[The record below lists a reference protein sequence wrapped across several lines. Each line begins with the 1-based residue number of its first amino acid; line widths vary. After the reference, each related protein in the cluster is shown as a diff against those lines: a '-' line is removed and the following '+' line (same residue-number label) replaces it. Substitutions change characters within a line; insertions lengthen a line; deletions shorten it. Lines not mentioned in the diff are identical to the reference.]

1 VSKLSDWINEFWADA
16 APLQPLQP
24 WQPWQPW
31 QRDLIAA
38 CFSDSD
44 SAAIAAAAQDEEA
57 SP

>member
-1 VSKLSDWINEFWADA
+1 VSKLSDWIDEFWADA
-16 APLQPLQP
+16 APLQP
-24 WQPWQPW
+24 WR
-31 QRDLIAA
+31 RDLIAA